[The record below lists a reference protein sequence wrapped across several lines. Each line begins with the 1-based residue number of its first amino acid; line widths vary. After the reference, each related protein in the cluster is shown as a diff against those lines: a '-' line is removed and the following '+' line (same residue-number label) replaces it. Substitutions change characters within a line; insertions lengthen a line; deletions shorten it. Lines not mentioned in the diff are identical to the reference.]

1 MNDLPIL
8 GLQQDGDGIY
18 GHAPENL
25 AQKSEVEFRESIA
38 KLSNYA
44 DSLKEVGHHHSI
56 QVMDREVRR
65 FTHQLPPN
73 ARIVDVG
80 GCWGWHWRNL
90 FRFRP
95 DIQVFI
101 VDFVRTNL
109 LRAKAILEPQ
119 IGGSVFLVHGDAMA
133 LEFPADSFDGYWSVQ
148 TLQHI
153 PNINEALEE
162 ARRVLKVGGHFAN
175 YSLNVQP
182 IIRALLQ
189 ISGRPYV
196 TEGQFGD
203 NLFLRRATKADV
215 DTISRCFN
223 APVSRRYSEFLFQ
236 PNLRTTFT
244 GREHSVIGKL
254 DSLLSTNN
262 SLLGSFARQQ
272 SFHCTSGGK
281 NSTPIQALDL

>member
-1 MNDLPIL
+1 MNDLPVF
-8 GLQQDGDGIY
+8 GLQQDSDGIY
-18 GHAPENL
+18 GLAPENI
-25 AQKSEVEFRESIA
+25 AQKGEVVFRESIA
-38 KLSNYA
+38 NFPTNVDILR
-44 DSLKEVGHHHSI
+44 EVGQHHSI

-65 FTHQLPPN
+65 FTHRLPLN

-90 FRFRP
+90 FQYRP

-101 VDFVRTNL
+101 VDFVRSNL
-109 LRAKAILEPQ
+109 LHAKAILEPQ
-119 IGGSVFLVHGDAMA
+119 IGNSVFLVHGDALA

-153 PNINEALEE
+153 PNINGVLKE
-162 ARRVLKVGGHFAN
+162 ARRVLKVGGQFAS

-182 IIRALLQ
+182 IIRMLSQLA
-189 ISGRPYV
+189 GKPYI
-196 TEGQFGD
+196 TEGQFGEH
-203 NLFLRRATKADV
+203 LFLRRANKADAGA
-215 DTISRCFN
+215 ISACFN

-244 GREHSVIGKL
+244 GREHSVIGTL
-254 DSLLSTNN
+254 DSLLSSSN

-272 SFHCTSGGK
+272 SFHCVAGAK
-281 NSTPIQALDL
+281 TPITILDID